1 MCAAQRWNASRIIS
15 SNLQRERPQ
24 VFAMALVQTGLN
36 DVAQGGKVS
45 STVSVHNAFG
55 PGGGARGEGY
65 REHAIFVIDMG
76 METSPA
82 LSALLTII
90 F

>member
-1 MCAAQRWNASRIIS
+1 
-15 SNLQRERPQ
+15 
-24 VFAMALVQTGLN
+24 MAVVQSGLN
-36 DVAQGGKVS
+36 DISQSGKVS
-45 STVSVHNAFG
+45 PTVSVHNTFG
-55 PGGGARGEGY
+55 PRGGARGEGY